1 MPCFKT
7 IPKKLEDNFSG
18 SQACVKQTQNMESQ
32 MPNLKPIRD
41 PKNKIE
47 KKVFCIIGDE
57 RAYRSK
63 SPGLFSA
70 MMVRYG
76 VDAAYVPFMV
86 APENLEA
93 AVNSLKVLNIV
104 GANVTIPYKEK
115 VLPYLDVLSEGATII
130 GSINTIARDGES
142 LKGYNTN
149 AIGFMDTLKEKKFDA
164 ENKTAVVVGSGGAAR
179 AVVFILNWLKA
190 KSIIITDP
198 DDSKTKEIAQQIGGE
213 SHPLDEM
220 VSGSKI
226 AANIVVN
233 ATPASNADEFP
244 GLKELVNQVN
254 LQDCELMI
262 DLNVGR
268 AHSVWKEV
276 AEKKEIPFIDGML
289 PLAHQAKR
297 TLALWTGIQADPT
310 EFIDVLKN

>member
-1 MPCFKT
+1 M
-7 IPKKLEDNFSG
+7 G
-18 SQACVKQTQNMESQ
+18 YR
-32 MPNLKPIRD
+32 KPIRD
-41 PKNKIE
+41 PKTKIE

-70 MMVRYG
+70 MMKRYG
-76 VDAAYVPFMV
+76 VDAVYVPFMV
-86 APENLEA
+86 APENVEA

-130 GSINTIARDGES
+130 GSINTIARDGEA

-149 AIGFMDTLKEKKFDA
+149 AIGFMDTLKEKKFDP
-164 ENKTAVVVGSGGAAR
+164 EGKTAIVVGSGGAAR
-179 AVVFILNWLKA
+179 AVVFILTWLKA
-190 KSIIITDP
+190 KSVIITDP
-198 DDSKTKEIAQQIGGE
+198 DDSKTKDIAEKIGGE
-213 SHPLDEM
+213 SIPLDNLI
-220 VSGSKI
+220 SGENVP
-226 AANIVVN
+226 ANIIVN

-244 GLKELVNQVN
+244 GLGELVHQVN
-254 LQDCELMI
+254 VQDCELMI

-268 AHSVWKEV
+268 AQSVWKEF
-276 AEKKEIPFIDGML
+276 ADKKNVPFIDGML

-297 TLALWTGIQADPT
+297 TLALWTGIQADPK
-310 EFIDVLKN
+310 EFIDVLES

>member
-1 MPCFKT
+1 
-7 IPKKLEDNFSG
+7 
-18 SQACVKQTQNMESQ
+18 MESQ
-32 MPNLKPIRD
+32 MPNRKPIRD
-41 PKNKIE
+41 PKTKIE

-70 MMVRYG
+70 MMERYG
-76 VDAAYVPFMV
+76 VDAVYVPFMV
-86 APENLEA
+86 APENIEA

-149 AIGFMDTLKEKKFDA
+149 AIGFMDTLKEKEFDA

-198 DDSKTKEIAQQIGGE
+198 DETKTQDISNNIGGE
-213 SHPLDEM
+213 SHPLDDM
-220 VSGSKI
+220 VSGNKVP
-226 AANIVVN
+226 ANIVVN

-254 LQDCELMI
+254 LQDCELLI

-276 AEKKEIPFIDGML
+276 AEKKGIPFIDGML

-297 TLALWTGIQADPT
+297 TFALWTGIKADPT
-310 EFIDVLKN
+310 EFIDVLKQ

>member
-1 MPCFKT
+1 
-7 IPKKLEDNFSG
+7 
-18 SQACVKQTQNMESQ
+18 MESQ
-32 MPNLKPIRD
+32 MPNRKPIRD

-70 MMVRYG
+70 MMARYG

-149 AIGFMDTLKEKKFDA
+149 AIGFMDTLKEKEFDA

-190 KSIIITDP
+190 KSIVITDP
-198 DDSKTKEIAQQIGGE
+198 DDSKTLEIAQQIGGE

-220 VSGSKI
+220 VSGNKVP
-226 AANIVVN
+226 ANIVVN

-268 AHSVWKEV
+268 AQSVWKEV

-297 TLALWTGIQADPT
+297 TLALWTGIKADPT

>member
-1 MPCFKT
+1 M
-7 IPKKLEDNFSG
+7 G
-18 SQACVKQTQNMESQ
+18 HR
-32 MPNLKPIRD
+32 KPIRD
-41 PKNKIE
+41 PKTKIE

-70 MMVRYG
+70 MMHRYN

-93 AVNSLKVLNIV
+93 AIHSLKVLNIV

-164 ENKTAVVVGSGGAAR
+164 EGKTAIVVGSGGAAR

-198 DDSKTKEIAQQIGGE
+198 DDSKTLDIAKNIGGE
-213 SHPLDEM
+213 SRPLDDM
-220 VSGSKI
+220 ISGEQFP
-226 AANIVVN
+226 ANIVVN

-244 GLKELVNQVN
+244 GLKELINQVN
-254 LQDCELMI
+254 LKDCELMI

-268 AHSVWKEV
+268 AHSVWKEL
-276 AEKKEIPFIDGML
+276 AEKRDVPFIDGML

-297 TLALWTGIQADPT
+297 TLALWTGIQADPK
-310 EFIDVLKN
+310 EFIDVLES